1 MLYVKKGVRNSHWQG
16 KVYRR
21 YTGWKSRGHRD
32 SLTVRSLLNMAK
44 MVDKQGLAKEGQIK
58 DHLRYGEASK
68 RAHVFP
74 RSALR
79 KEIWFVKFKIGT

>member
-1 MLYVKKGVRNSHWQG
+1 
-16 KVYRR
+16 
-21 YTGWKSRGHRD
+21 
-32 SLTVRSLLNMAK
+32 MAK